1 VMIPQFVQSLLGYTA
16 EQAGLVISPGGLTVM
31 LMMPVVGFLVGR
43 VDPRWMIVYGFSVS
57 GVALFTML
65 TLNLGVSYSYIAW
78 LRVFQAA
85 GLAFLFIPINTL
97 SYTGI
102 PMGKNNDV
110 SGLTNLARNI
120 GGSVGTAFVVT
131 WLARRQQFHQDR
143 LGAWITQNNASLQN
157 QLDRMGR
164 YLVEHGGG
172 ATSLAQGKALA
183 QGNLYSQLLRQATML
198 AYLDVI
204 KVLAVAM
211 LCLIPLVFFMKR
223 PPKAKGAAPM
233 H

>member
-1 VMIPQFVQSLLGYTA
+1 
-16 EQAGLVISPGGLTVM
+16 M
-31 LMMPVVGFLVGR
+31 LMMPIVGILVSR

-57 GVALFTML
+57 AAALFTMG
-65 TLNLGVSYSYIAW
+65 TLNLGVSYGYIAW

-102 PMGKNNDV
+102 PMNKNNDV

-143 LGAWITQNNASLQN
+143 LAAWISQNSAALQS
-157 QLDRMGR
+157 QLEGLSR
-164 YLVEHGGG
+164 YLVQHGGK
-172 ATSLAQGKALA
+172 ANSLTQGRALA
-183 QGNLYSQLLRQATML
+183 QGNLYGQLLRQASML

-211 LCLIPLVFFMKR
+211 LLLIPLVFLMRR
-223 PPKAKGAAPM
+223 PPKSKGAAPI

>member
-1 VMIPQFVQSLLGYTA
+1 
-16 EQAGLVISPGGLTVM
+16 
-31 LMMPVVGFLVGR
+31 MMPVVGILVTR

-57 GVALFTML
+57 AAALFTMG

-102 PMGKNNDV
+102 PMTKNNEV

-131 WLARRQQFHQDR
+131 WLARRQQFHQER
-143 LGAWITQNNASLQN
+143 MGAWITQNNATLQV
-157 QLDRMGR
+157 QLERMAR
-164 YLVEHGGG
+164 YLLQHGGK
-172 ATSLAQGKALA
+172 ATSLAQGEALA
-183 QGNLYSQLLRQATML
+183 QGNLYGQLVRQATML

-223 PPKAKGAAPM
+223 PPKAKGGAPV